1 MGGIMPAIS
10 HLGRKLAIVL
20 AISVAAIGFGA
31 QPASAAIEGNKA
43 INGYAHDIKIYNALG
58 VLTGGPISAAGVG
71 CSDKAPLT
79 YSNQVAAVSLGGV
92 SLGTSKTKS
101 EATKVGNV
109 QTVTSTFEA
118 TNLNM
123 PLLLDIGIT
132 ADVIKVTSTVTYD
145 TVAETF
151 TNTSTMNVTNLRVA
165 GPFGIPTLGVWNGNV
180 DPNEGLVVPNVATIA
195 LHAAETY
202 GSDAA
207 GVVGKMNR
215 GISVQLLGSTVS
227 TAIGETYA
235 ALYDDVDQ
243 NWLFGAGEGLT
254 VSTSDDLL
262 AVGPL
267 VTAQVPCSGGDPV
280 SNSLASVDLGALGS
294 TGLVTST
301 AEGNRDG
308 LTGYATTSSEVENLS
323 LLTGGLVTADAIGST
338 SHAETANGGQSITKT
353 SESTFVNLV
362 VAGVPIA
369 ANPAVNTYIELPAG
383 LGYVVLNS
391 RTDFASGVYTV
402 PLVVHLNPVGPTP
415 AVDILV
421 ADSYA
426 FVLGPN
432 TGDAAFEGAMA
443 FMSDESLRVATSDE
457 IGKSGVAPKGIAKGW
472 FKNHPGKGKGSGR

>member
-1 MGGIMPAIS
+1 MSTPS
-10 HLGRKLAIVL
+10 RGRRHVAAVL
-20 AISVAAIGFGA
+20 ALALAVVGFSA
-31 QPASAAIEGNKA
+31 QPAAAAAEGNKA
-43 INGYAHDIKIYNALG
+43 INGYAHDVKIYNALG
-58 VLTGGPISAAGVG
+58 VLTGGPVSAAGVG
-71 CSDKAPLT
+71 CSDRAPLT
-79 YSNQVAAVSLGGV
+79 YSNQIAAVSLGGV

-101 EATKVGNV
+101 QATKVGNV

-118 TNLNM
+118 TALNM

-132 ADVIKVTSTVTYD
+132 ADAITVTSTVTYD
-145 TVAETF
+145 TVAQTF
-151 TNTSTMNVTNLRVA
+151 TNSSTMNVVNLKVA
-165 GPFGIPTLGVWNGNV
+165 GPFGIPTLGVWNGAV

-195 LHAAETY
+195 LHATETY

-215 GISVQLLGSTVS
+215 GISVQLLGDTVS

-267 VTAQVPCSGGDPV
+267 VPCSGGDPV
-280 SNSLASVDLGALGS
+280 SNSLASVDLGTLGS
-294 TGLVTST
+294 TGVVTST

-308 LTGYATTSSEVENLS
+308 STGYATTSSEVANLS
-323 LLTGGLVTADAIGST
+323 LLTGGLVTADAVGST
-338 SHAETANGGQSITKT
+338 SHVETANGGQSVTKT
-353 SESTFVNLV
+353 STSTFVDLV
-362 VAGVPIA
+362 VAGVPVA
-369 ANPAVNTYIELPAG
+369 ADPAVNTYIGLPAG

-402 PLVVHLNPVGPTP
+402 PLVVHLNHVGPTP

-432 TGDAAFEGAMA
+432 TGDAAFEGAMK
-443 FMSDESLRVATSDE
+443 FMSDQGLQDATTDE
-457 IGKSGVAPKGIAKGW
+457 VGKSGVAPKGIAKGW
-472 FKNHPGKGKGSGR
+472 FKNHPAKGKGNNK